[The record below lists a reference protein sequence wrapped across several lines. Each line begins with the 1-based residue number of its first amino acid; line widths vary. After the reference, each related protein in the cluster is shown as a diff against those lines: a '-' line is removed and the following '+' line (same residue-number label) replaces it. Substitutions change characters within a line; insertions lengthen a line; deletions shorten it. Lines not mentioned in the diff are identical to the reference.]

1 MIKRMRRIH
10 CVHFVGIGGSGMSGI
25 AEVMLSLGYAVQG
38 SDLKRNKQTR
48 RLENQGATVFIGHA
62 ADNIRDADAVVVSSA
77 VDETNPEVAAA
88 REQLMPVVSRAEM
101 LAELMR
107 FRYSIAVAGT
117 HGKTTT
123 TSLVASVLA
132 EGGLDPTFV
141 IGGRLKSADAN
152 ARLGQGDYLVAEA
165 DESDASFVHLKP
177 MLAVVT
183 NIDADHMST
192 YDGDIEKLKSGFIEF
207 LHNLPFYGLAVVCSD
222 DPGVNDILADIGRSV
237 TTYGVDDDA
246 DVRAVNVRFDEAR
259 AEFDV
264 IRKNRSSEVERAHGV
279 RSAKVERSHGDK
291 ADALSPVLHVSLK
304 LPGLH
309 NVRNAL
315 AAIAVADELQIGDEA
330 VVRALEKF
338 EGIDRRFQTL
348 GEIQTAVGKV
358 LLVDDYGHHPT
369 EIAATLAAAKSGWPE
384 RRVVLIFQP
393 HRYSRTRDLMDD
405 FATVLSEADVL
416 ILLDVYAAGE
426 DPIAGADGRA
436 MARAIRTRGAVEP
449 VFVESLDDILPV
461 LQDLLVEGDL
471 VLTMGAGDIGAYASG
486 LPELIGNGPTLKVH
500 S

>member
-38 SDLKRNKQTR
+38 SDLKANKQTK
-48 RLENQGATVFIGHA
+48 RLENLGATVFIGHA
-62 ADNIRDADAVVVSSA
+62 PDNISDADAVVVSSA

-107 FRYSIAVAGT
+107 FRYSVAVAGT

-123 TSLVASVLA
+123 TSLVASLLA

-192 YDGDIEKLKSGFIEF
+192 YNGDIEKLKSGFVEF
-207 LHNLPFYGLAVVCSD
+207 LHNLPFYGLAVVCTD
-222 DPGVNDILADIGRSV
+222 DPGVNDVLADIGRSV
-237 TTYGVDDDA
+237 TTYGINDDA
-246 DVRAVNVRFDEAR
+246 DVRATNIVFR
-259 AEFDV
+259 AGTTEFDV
-264 IRKNRSSEVERAHGV
+264 VRKG
-279 RSAKVERSHGDK
+279 SAGS
-291 ADALSPVLHVSLK
+291 LHVRLR

-309 NVRNAL
+309 NVRNSL
-315 AAIAVADELQIGDEA
+315 AAIAVADELQIGDNA
-330 VVRALEKF
+330 VVKALEEF
-338 EGIDRRFQTL
+338 EGIDRRFQQL
-348 GEIQTAVGKV
+348 GELKTAVGNV
-358 LLVDDYGHHPT
+358 MLVDDYGHHPT
-369 EIAATLAAAKSGWPE
+369 EIAATLSAAKTGWPE
-384 RRVVLIFQP
+384 KRIVLVFQP

-405 FATVLSEADVL
+405 FATVLSDVDVL
-416 ILLDVYAAGE
+416 VLLDVYAAGE
-426 DPIAGADGRA
+426 EPIAGADGRA
-436 MARAIRTRGAVEP
+436 MARAIRSRGSIEP
-449 VFVESLDDILPV
+449 VFVESLDGLQAV
-461 LQDLLVEGDL
+461 LMDLLRDGDL
-471 VLTMGAGDIGAYASG
+471 LLTMGAGDIGAYSAG
-486 LPELIGNGPTLKVH
+486 LPELLGARPILKVH
-500 S
+500 K